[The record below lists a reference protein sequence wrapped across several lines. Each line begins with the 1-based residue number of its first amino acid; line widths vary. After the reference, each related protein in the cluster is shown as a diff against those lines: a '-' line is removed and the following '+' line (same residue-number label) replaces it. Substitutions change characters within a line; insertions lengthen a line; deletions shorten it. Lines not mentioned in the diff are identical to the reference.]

1 MSKFNCE
8 QFKTKKAR
16 AHCEEASRE
25 HEEKFGSE
33 KEEEE
38 IPHDEPTRPPNSKA
52 EKIAKLWKEVWK
64 NKNRPLEYQV
74 VAMMHYSVYMA
85 MEYCKEKAE
94 KAEEAE
100 KKEEKAEK
108 KTKTKKKKNLDY
120 H

>member
-52 EKIAKLWKEVWK
+52 EKIAKGRSLVLYNTAKSQSFFSLCSSAK
-64 NKNRPLEYQV
+64 
-74 VAMMHYSVYMA
+74 
-85 MEYCKEKAE
+85 
-94 KAEEAE
+94 
-100 KKEEKAEK
+100 
-108 KTKTKKKKNLDY
+108 
-120 H
+120 